1 VATTEGFGR
10 LISGVIGPSFIP
22 FVLSSFGVGAVYVL
36 VGSVALVSA
45 CVVLVFG
52 RETRGLTLEES
63 AATDDS

>member
-1 VATTEGFGR
+1 M
-10 LISGVIGPSFIP
+10 
-22 FVLSSFGVGAVYVL
+22 LSSFGVGAVYVL